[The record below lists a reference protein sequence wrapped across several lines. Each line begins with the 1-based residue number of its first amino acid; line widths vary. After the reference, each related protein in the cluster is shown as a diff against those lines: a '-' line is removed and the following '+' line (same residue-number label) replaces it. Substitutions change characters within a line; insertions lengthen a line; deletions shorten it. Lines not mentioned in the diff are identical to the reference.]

1 MPLTVNIPKAHQA
14 EIEMTSSADKASATD
29 QLGGAEMADSV
40 QQQLV
45 WNLELMPKE
54 QLKEFQ
60 HQLPDQDLRKQSPC
74 VTRTQPEQ
82 VKSMEV
88 VSRLVA
94 QNGKQQAWD
103 LALQTWEQMGL
114 SELCARVRKEQP
126 WSRVGRHSALCVLSI
141 SRPQP
146 PSPTEP

>member
-1 MPLTVNIPKAHQA
+1 MAPAADQFGGEKMA
-14 EIEMTSSADKASATD
+14 E
-29 QLGGAEMADSV
+29 GALKRLA
-40 QQQLV
+40 
-45 WNLELMPKE
+45 WYLELLTKE

-60 HQLPDQDLRKQSPC
+60 HQLHGQILYKHQLWRGKV
-74 VTRTQPEQ
+74 VTTTQPDKAE
-82 VKSMEV
+82 SMEV
-88 VSRLVA
+88 ASLLVA
-94 QNGKQQAWD
+94 QYGEQQAWD